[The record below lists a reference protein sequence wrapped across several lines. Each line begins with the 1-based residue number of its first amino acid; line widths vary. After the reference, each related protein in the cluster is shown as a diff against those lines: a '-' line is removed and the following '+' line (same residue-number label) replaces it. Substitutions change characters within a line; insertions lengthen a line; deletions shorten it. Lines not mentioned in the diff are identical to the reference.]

1 MVIPRQRELGLCVLL
16 VNVLPL
22 GSFRRWPRCLLV
34 SGFFPRRQRTQ
45 GLLNFIEIRV
55 RNNLRDYL
63 HPLKKPCIIPSARGK
78 DGVNPL
84 SLLVTLSFPL
94 GIPALIPA
102 ANKKILLAIYK
113 NPSLIKLKMPGY

>member
-34 SGFFPRRQRTQ
+34 SGFLPRRQRTQ

-63 HPLKKPCIIPSARGK
+63 HPLKKTMYHTFCARERW
-78 DGVNPL
+78 
-84 SLLVTLSFPL
+84 SESFVFIGYP
-94 GIPALIPA
+94 IFPARYSRSDPGR
-102 ANKKILLAIYK
+102 KQK
-113 NPSLIKLKMPGY
+113 NSIGHI

>member
-1 MVIPRQRELGLCVLL
+1 M
-16 VNVLPL
+16 
-22 GSFRRWPRCLLV
+22 SFSER
-34 SGFFPRRQRTQ
+34 FFPRRQRTQ

-84 SLLVTLSFPL
+84 SSLVTLSFRL

-102 ANKKILLAIYK
+102 ANKKILLATYK